1 MPAWRPREAEGSS
14 IGAEPEAGK
23 GLRFVLAARNKLPR
37 SLCLKRRLDIDALF
51 KKGHRFSGHFCSVI
65 WQPASEVEV
74 AESGAGKPIVRFQ
87 YGVFVSKKL
96 GNAVARNRLKR
107 LYREAIRL
115 NRLGLTAAGRL
126 GVLPINRGKIPD
138 WKEINNE
145 VRSLI
150 RKISD

>member
-14 IGAEPEAGK
+14 IGAAPEAGK
-23 GLRFVLAARNKLPR
+23 DLRFVLAARNKLPR
-37 SLCLKRRLDIDALF
+37 SLSLKRRLDIDALF
-51 KKGHRFSGHFCSVI
+51 KHGQRFSGHFCSVI
-65 WQPASEVEV
+65 WQSADKVI
-74 AESGAGKPIVRFQ
+74 ATESGVRQKVTRFQ

-115 NRLGLTAAGRL
+115 NRHELTVAGRL
-126 GVLPINRGKIPD
+126 GVLPITRGKIPD

-150 RKISD
+150 QKISN

>member
-1 MPAWRPREAEGSS
+1 M
-14 IGAEPEAGK
+14 
-23 GLRFVLAARNKLPR
+23 LAARNKLPR
-37 SLCLKRRLDIDALF
+37 SLSLKRRLDIDALF

-65 WQPASEVEV
+65 WQPASEIEV
-74 AESGAGKPIVRFQ
+74 IESGAGKPVARFQ
-87 YGVFVSKKL
+87 YGIFASKKL

-115 NRLGLTAAGRL
+115 NRHELTVAGRL
-126 GVLPINRGKIPD
+126 GVLPITRGKIPD

-150 RKISD
+150 RKISN